1 MGLDLFGSADGRKHP
16 MFPARRISLKL
27 QIIDFM
33 LPQRFVNKG
42 APAMNQ
48 AQVLA
53 LSPQDAPPGS
63 QIEGAY
69 RRLRDD
75 IISGTLA
82 PSEKLRIEHLRQRY
96 GLGASALRE
105 ALSRLVSDGLAEC
118 EAQRGYWVSPV
129 SRAELADI
137 TATRK
142 VIEVE
147 ALRQSIER
155 GTLEW
160 EGRVVAARH
169 SLERVETSMI
179 EATREVIMG
188 WEQANRAFHMA
199 LISGC
204 PSRWLLR
211 FTELLYDQ
219 SQRYRHRTVLRRP
232 IPRRGLSGE
241 HEAIVEATLAR
252 DTERACAL
260 LSKHIENTARA
271 VDEAIF
277 GADVP
282 ARKARRGRS

>member
-1 MGLDLFGSADGRKHP
+1 

-33 LPQRFVNKG
+33 LSQRFVNEG
-42 APAMNQ
+42 GPAMNQ
-48 AQVLA
+48 AQALA
-53 LSPQDAPPGS
+53 LFPQDAPAGS

-96 GLGASALRE
+96 GIGASALRE

-137 TATRK
+137 TATRQ

-147 ALRQSIER
+147 ALRQSIEL

-169 SLERVETSMI
+169 SLERVETSMV

-241 HEAIVEATLAR
+241 HVAIVEATLAR

-271 VDEAIF
+271 VDTAIF

>member
-1 MGLDLFGSADGRKHP
+1 
-16 MFPARRISLKL
+16 
-27 QIIDFM
+27 
-33 LPQRFVNKG
+33 
-42 APAMNQ
+42 MNRAHAWATL
-48 AQVLA
+48 AQDV
-53 LSPQDAPPGS
+53 PPGS

-82 PSEKLRIEHLRQRY
+82 PSEKLRIGHLRRRY
-96 GLGASALRE
+96 GMGASALRE

-129 SRAELADI
+129 SRTELADI

-147 ALRQSIER
+147 ALRQSIEL

-160 EGRVVAARH
+160 EGRVVAATH
-169 SLERVETSMI
+169 SLERVETSMT
-179 EATREVIMG
+179 EATGDVMMG
-188 WEQANRAFHMA
+188 WERANRHFHMA

-232 IPRRGLSGE
+232 IPRRGLSAE
-241 HEAIVEATLAR
+241 HSEIVEATLAR
-252 DTERACAL
+252 AAERACATL
-260 LSKHIENTARA
+260 ARHIDNTARA
-271 VDEAIF
+271 VDVAIF
-277 GADVP
+277 GGD
-282 ARKARRGRS
+282 

>member
-1 MGLDLFGSADGRKHP
+1 
-16 MFPARRISLKL
+16 MFPAPSKISLKR

-33 LPQRFVNKG
+33 LVQRFVNE
-42 APAMNQ
+42 AVLRMNR
-48 AQVLA
+48 AHVLA
-53 LSPQDAPPGS
+53 LAPQDAPPGS

-96 GLGASALRE
+96 GIGASALRE

-137 TATRK
+137 TSTRK

-147 ALRQSIER
+147 ALRQSIEL

-169 SLERVETSMI
+169 SLERVETSMV
-179 EATREVIMG
+179 EDTREVVMG
-188 WEQANRAFHMA
+188 WERANRAFHMA

-241 HEAIVEATLAR
+241 HVAIVEATLAR
-252 DTERACAL
+252 DAKRACAL
-260 LSKHIENTARA
+260 LSQHIENTARA
-271 VDEAIF
+271 VDTAIF
-277 GADVP
+277 GAAAP
-282 ARKARRGRS
+282 ARKARRTRA

>member
-1 MGLDLFGSADGRKHP
+1 LKH
-16 MFPARRISLKL
+16 

-33 LPQRFVNKG
+33 LRQRFVNES
-42 APAMNQ
+42 APPMNPVQFLELSSQ
-48 AQVLA
+48 A
-53 LSPQDAPPGS
+53 PPPGS

-75 IISGTLA
+75 IISGALA
-82 PSEKLRIEHLRQRY
+82 PSEKLRIEHLRRRY
-96 GLGASALRE
+96 GIGASALRE

-137 TATRK
+137 TSTRK

-147 ALRQSIER
+147 ALRQSIEL

-169 SLERVETSMI
+169 SLERVETSMV

-188 WEQANRAFHMA
+188 WEGANRAFHMA

-241 HEAIVEATLAR
+241 HVAIVEATLER
-252 DTERACAL
+252 DAKRACAL
-260 LSKHIENTARA
+260 LSQHIENTARA
-271 VDEAIF
+271 VDTAIF
-277 GADVP
+277 GGDVP
-282 ARKARRGRS
+282 ARRARRARA